1 MLDKE
6 AVNVCADIIGHDKK
20 PKDYIRWVKNNLNM
34 DISNATVTKTLGR
47 YSEREN
53 TVIDNSLLLKA
64 QDLLLSCNSNIYYS
78 KSLLERARGSM
89 IGSGG
94 GNYV

>member
-1 MLDKE
+1 MLDKD
-6 AVNVCADIIGHDKK
+6 AVNVSADIIGYDKK

-64 QDLLLSCNSNIYYS
+64 EDLLLSCNSNIYYS
-78 KSLLERARGSM
+78 KSLLERAKGRL
-89 IGSGG
+89 IGSAGG
-94 GNYV
+94 QYV